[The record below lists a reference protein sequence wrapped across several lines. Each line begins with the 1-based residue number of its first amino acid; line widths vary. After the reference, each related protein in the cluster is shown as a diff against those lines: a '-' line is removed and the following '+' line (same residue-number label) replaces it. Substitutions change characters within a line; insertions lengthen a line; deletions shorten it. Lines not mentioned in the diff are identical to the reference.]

1 MAIQFVIDADVRILN
16 QGGKQRLGL
25 SLLRPCL
32 ANSKFRLMNRL
43 VCGKLILMCLLP
55 SYLLQAYA
63 YGTQSGEIVAWH
75 PTPENLPEVTDPQFI
90 LHEVPGL
97 TFIDEQ
103 SHEKITIGVEDG
115 EFHEMF
121 GFVSDLAV
129 PGDGTV
135 LVLDRVNSEVRVFDY
150 GGILLATFGR
160 LGEGPGEFRKE
171 PYKISIADQ
180 GKSVFVLEQF
190 GRTASVFDR
199 LEMSTFAPKVNS
211 VPGVLSFSGCAMNG
225 HYWVY
230 GYDLA
235 KEGVVHKFDYDGQHV
250 ATFAERYKAVSERA
264 SSRLSFYGDLACSE
278 AHGIVALN
286 RVWAPVITGYRDNGE
301 IAWHVKFA
309 GIDVNYIPEHEDG
322 KLGLSHPYELGQ
334 RRFDY
339 LFTDPAGD
347 FYVQYTIWAGRGLDR
362 RLDRGPLFKV
372 DAATGLGTYL
382 GTAPTLSGYDAGYG
396 FSVFNHP
403 FPHVVIYRPRDGINH
418 DGQSHRR

>member
-1 MAIQFVIDADVRILN
+1 MAKMINER
-16 QGGKQRLGL
+16 
-25 SLLRPCL
+25 
-32 ANSKFRLMNRL
+32 MNRPVFGTL
-43 VCGKLILMCLLP
+43 VSTCLVL
-55 SYLLQAYA
+55 SYLLPAYA
-63 YGTQSGEIVAWH
+63 YGTQSGKIVAQH
-75 PTPENLPEVTDPQFI
+75 PTPENLPEVTDSQFI
-90 LHEVPGL
+90 LREIPGL

-103 SHEKITIGVEDG
+103 SHEKITIGVEEG

-135 LVLDRVNSEVRVFDY
+135 LVLDRINSEVRVFDY

-160 LGEGPGEFRKE
+160 LGEGPGEFREE
-171 PYKISIADQ
+171 PNRISITDH

-199 LEMSTFAPKVNS
+199 LDLSTFAPKVNS
-211 VPGVLSFSGCAMNG
+211 VPNVLSFSGCAMNG
-225 HYWVY
+225 HYWVF
-230 GYDLA
+230 GYDPA
-235 KEGVVHKFDYDGQHV
+235 KEGVLHKFGYEGQHV
-250 ATFAERYKAVSERA
+250 ATFAERYKAASERA
-264 SSRLSFYGDLACSE
+264 SSRLSFYGAVACSE

-309 GIDVNYIPEHEDG
+309 DIDVKYIPEYEDG
-322 KLGLSHPYELGQ
+322 KRGLSHPYELGQ

-347 FYVQYTIWAGRGLDR
+347 VYVQYTTISAGDALDR
-362 RLDRGPLFKV
+362 RSDRGPLFKV

-382 GTAPTLSGYDAGYG
+382 GIAPKLSGFDAGYG
-396 FSVFNHP
+396 FSVINLP
-403 FPHVVIYRPRDGINH
+403 FPHVVIYRPREGTNR

>member
-1 MAIQFVIDADVRILN
+1 MAIQFAIDANVLILN
-16 QGGKQRLGL
+16 QSGKQRLRL
-25 SLLRPCL
+25 SLRHLYS
-32 ANSKFRLMNRL
+32 AVSKFQFMNRL
-43 VCGKLILMCLLP
+43 VSSKLILMCLLL
-55 SYLLQAYA
+55 SSLLPAYA

-115 EFHEMF
+115 ELHEMF

-135 LVLDRVNSEVRVFDY
+135 LVLDRTNSEVRVFDY

-160 LGEGPGEFRKE
+160 LGGGPGEFRKE
-171 PYKISIADQ
+171 PSLISIADQ

-190 GRTASVFDR
+190 GRTVSVFDR
-199 LEMSTFAPKVNS
+199 LNLSTFAPKLNS
-211 VPGVLSFSGCAMNG
+211 APGVLSFSGCAMNG

-230 GYDLA
+230 GYDFA
-235 KEGVVHKFDYDGQHV
+235 KEGVLHKFDYDGQHV
-250 ATFAERYKAVSERA
+250 ATFAERYKAESERA
-264 SSRLSFYGDLACSE
+264 SSRLSFYGAVACSE

-286 RVWAPVITGYRDNGE
+286 RVWAPVITGYRDSGE

-309 GIDVNYIPEHEDG
+309 DIEVNYIPEHEDG
-322 KLGLSHPYELGQ
+322 KLGLSRPFELGQ

-339 LFTDPAGD
+339 LFTDSAGD
-347 FYVQYTIWAGRGLDR
+347 FYVQYTILAGHGRDR
-362 RLDRGPLFKV
+362 RSDRGPLFKI

-382 GTAPTLSGYDAGYG
+382 GTAPTLSGFDAGYG
-396 FSVFNHP
+396 FSVFNYP
-403 FPHVVIYRPRDGINH
+403 FPHVVIYKPREGINRN
-418 DGQSHRR
+418 GQSHRR

>member
-1 MAIQFVIDADVRILN
+1 
-16 QGGKQRLGL
+16 
-25 SLLRPCL
+25 
-32 ANSKFRLMNRL
+32 MNRL
-43 VCGKLILMCLLP
+43 ICSKLVLMCLLP
-55 SYLLQAYA
+55 SCLFPVNT
-63 YGTQSGEIVAWH
+63 YGTQSGEIVARH

-90 LHEVPGL
+90 LREVPGL

-121 GFVSDLAV
+121 GSVYDLAV

-135 LVLDRVNSEVRVFDY
+135 LVLDHVNSEVRVFDY
-150 GGILLATFGR
+150 DGILLATFGR
-160 LGEGPGEFRKE
+160 LGEGPGEFREE
-171 PYKISIADQ
+171 PNQISIADQ
-180 GKSVFVLEQF
+180 GKSVFVLEQY

-199 LEMSTFAPKVNS
+199 LDLSTFVPKANS

-230 GYDLA
+230 GHDSA
-235 KEGVVHKFDYDGQHV
+235 KEGVLHKFGYDGQHI
-250 ATFAERYKAVSERA
+250 ATFAEHYKAVSERA
-264 SSRLSFYGDLACSE
+264 SSRLSFYGAVACSE
-278 AHGIVALN
+278 AHGILALN

-309 GIDVNYIPEHEDG
+309 DIDVRYIPEYGDG
-322 KLGLSHPYELGQ
+322 KLGLSDPLKLDQ

-362 RLDRGPLFKV
+362 RSDRGPLFKV

-382 GTAPTLSGYDAGYG
+382 GTAPKLSGFDAGYG
-396 FSVFNHP
+396 FSAINYP
-403 FPHVVIYRPRDGINH
+403 FPHVVIYRPKEGINR
-418 DGQSHRR
+418 DGQSQRR

>member
-16 QGGKQRLGL
+16 QGEKQRLGL
-25 SLLRPCL
+25 SLLRPNL

-55 SYLLQAYA
+55 SYLLQVYA

-160 LGEGPGEFRKE
+160 LGGGPGEFRKE
-171 PYKISIADQ
+171 PHKISIADQ

-199 LEMSTFAPKVNS
+199 LGLSTFAPKVNS

-225 HYWVY
+225 HYWLY
-230 GYDLA
+230 GFDPA
-235 KEGVVHKFDYDGQHV
+235 KEGVLHKFDYDGQHV

-264 SSRLSFYGDLACSE
+264 LPVCHSMVTWPAVRPTTSS
-278 AHGIVALN
+278 
-286 RVWAPVITGYRDNGE
+286 P
-301 IAWHVKFA
+301 
-309 GIDVNYIPEHEDG
+309 
-322 KLGLSHPYELGQ
+322 
-334 RRFDY
+334 
-339 LFTDPAGD
+339 
-347 FYVQYTIWAGRGLDR
+347 
-362 RLDRGPLFKV
+362 
-372 DAATGLGTYL
+372 
-382 GTAPTLSGYDAGYG
+382 
-396 FSVFNHP
+396 
-403 FPHVVIYRPRDGINH
+403 
-418 DGQSHRR
+418 